1 MSGALD
7 GTGRLS
13 HAQGRGF
20 VKAEGSDMSS
30 SKGGGPEWDRLG
42 KLLEQRRVEMNPRYR
57 DLTLFAQ
64 ERGLNWRLAWDIEK
78 NRRTSYRDLTLSAIE
93 SATAGQQVRSGA
105 FLTAANPS
113 WPRGQLPSS
122 RRSRWRASPPT
133 SRR

>member
-1 MSGALD
+1 
-7 GTGRLS
+7 
-13 HAQGRGF
+13 
-20 VKAEGSDMSS
+20 MSS

-93 SATAGQQVRSGA
+93 VGYGWAAGSIRRVLDGGEPELAARPAPEFTPEQVARI
-105 FLTAANPS
+105 
-113 WPRGQLPSS
+113 
-122 RRSRWRASPPT
+122 ASDFAQMIRDRT
-133 SRR
+133 SDAGDGEDNGGKDREKPA